1 MAAHEFFDVLNI
13 QGDKG
18 KADIIQS
25 FMGSNCLG
33 ACCNNGTTKLYFQGG
48 IKNQI
53 ETRLIEINLGFPF
66 KWKWGKQNKE
76 DWHLMWQDNFQPVIV
91 DEKLAVIPHWQT
103 DSLEDIVIKIKPGMA
118 FGTGHHE
125 TTYLML
131 SQMIQRIKPGM
142 SVLDLGA
149 GSGILSIAAIKLG
162 AEEVD
167 AVEFDSD
174 CESNFNE
181 NLQLNHIEKNIH
193 YYSDDVLTW
202 EDFNYDI
209 ILANINCNIIEEL
222 IPQFRGTKA
231 QVVLSG
237 LLMTDYKTIEQ
248 ICIKQNFQVK
258 EKMIKGEWICMII
271 E

>member
-13 QGDKG
+13 QEDKA

-125 TTYLML
+125 TTWLML
-131 SQMIQRIKPGM
+131 SRMMKHIKPRM

-181 NLQLNHIEKNIH
+181 NLKLNNITKGIQ
-193 YYSDDVLTW
+193 YYQKDILNCNSFT
-202 EDFNYDI
+202 YDL
-209 ILANINCNIIEEL
+209 ILANINRNVIEDL
-222 IPQFRGTKA
+222 IPILQTSKGTIL
-231 QVVLSG
+231 LSG
-237 LLMTDYKTIEQ
+237 LLGTDYDN
-248 ICIKQNFQVK
+248 IKKLCQKHHFQVK
-258 EKMIKGEWICMII
+258 EKIIKEEWVCLIV